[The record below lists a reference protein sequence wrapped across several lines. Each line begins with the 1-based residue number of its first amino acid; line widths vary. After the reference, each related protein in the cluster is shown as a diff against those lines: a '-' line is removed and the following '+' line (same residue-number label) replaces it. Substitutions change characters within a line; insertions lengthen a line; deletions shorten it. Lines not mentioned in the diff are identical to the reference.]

1 MRHWVIHLNYKIT
14 THDDADIDAR
24 AEALQ
29 VALAQLG
36 IVVELEDISEEEDD
50 FDCDNERFHSGTGE
64 SIDDESYEQ
73 YLNGPS
79 NPL

>member
-1 MRHWVIHLNYKIT
+1 MRNWTIHLNYNIT
-14 THDDADIDAR
+14 TLDDTDIDSI
-24 AEALQ
+24 
-29 VALAQLG
+29 AQE
-36 IVVELEDISEEEDD
+36 IQVELAELGYAMELDDISIGESTTDSAD
-50 FDCDNERFHSGTGE
+50 RFHSGTGE

>member
-1 MRHWVIHLNYKIT
+1 MRHFVIQLNYNVT
-14 THDDADIDAR
+14 VQDDADIDDVAQRLQAR
-24 AEALQ
+24 LAALGY
-29 VALAQLG
+29 VM
-36 IVVELEDISEEEDD
+36 ELEDFSIEEATNDEDD
-50 FDCDNERFHSGTGE
+50 RYYSGTGE

>member
-1 MRHWVIHLNYKIT
+1 VKRYILHLNYNLT
-14 THDDADIDAR
+14 VHDDEDINAL

>member
-1 MRHWVIHLNYKIT
+1 MRHFIIHLNYNARVQ
-14 THDDADIDAR
+14 DDADIDDIAQRLQAR
-24 AEALQ
+24 LAALGY
-29 VALAQLG
+29 VM
-36 IVVELEDISEEEDD
+36 ELEDISIEEATHGSDD
-50 FDCDNERFHSGTGE
+50 RFHSGTGE

>member
-1 MRHWVIHLNYKIT
+1 MRNWTIHLNLSIMT
-14 THDDADIDAR
+14 FDDADIDS
-24 AEALQ
+24 
-29 VALAQLG
+29 LAQEIQVHLAELG
-36 IVVELEDISEEEDD
+36 YAMELEDFSIGESTTDSAD
-50 FDCDNERFHSGTGE
+50 RFHSGTGE